1 MHCKNCS
8 EPLQEDQNY
17 CPNCGGK
24 VIRNRISFKNLLN
37 DFSAQFLNYDNK
49 FLQTFTALFTKP
61 NDVIGG
67 YINGTRKKYVNVIS
81 YFAIAVTLSGLQI
94 FVLNKFFPEV
104 LDLSAVTAKGAEDFS
119 RKNLEF
125 INEYQSL
132 VMMLYV
138 PLYALLAKLVFLK
151 KKKFNYTE
159 LLVAFAYILSQI
171 SIISA
176 VITIVCAVFGVSI
189 GTMSIFLLPL
199 QIIYSAYCLKYLY
212 ELSMEGIILRTLLFL
227 LILGI
232 CFIIMAIVIGIA
244 MYYSGDF
251 KKIIEA
257 QKAAKEVTYTI
268 SSVIN
273 WTS

>member
-1 MHCKNCS
+1 MTCKNCANS
-8 EPLQEDQNY
+8 LQEDQNY
-17 CPNCGGK
+17 CPKCGGK
-24 VIRNRISFKNLLN
+24 IIRNRINFKNLLN
-37 DFSAQFLNYDNK
+37 DFSAQFLNYDNQ
-49 FLQTFTALFTKP
+49 FLRTFTTLFTNP

-67 YINGTRKKYVNVIS
+67 YIQGTRKKYVNVIS

-104 LDLSAVTAKGAEDFS
+104 LDLSLVTAKGAEDFS

-159 LLVAFAYILSQI
+159 LLVIFAYILSQV

-176 VITIVCAVFGVSI
+176 VITIIFAVFGISI
-189 GTMSIFLLPL
+189 GAIAMVLLPL
-199 QIIYSAYCLKYLY
+199 QVIYSAYCLKYLY
-212 ELSMEGIILRTLLFL
+212 SLTMEGIILRTLLFL
-227 LILGI
+227 LILGVF
-232 CFIIMAIVIGIA
+232 FILLAMVAGVL

-257 QKAAKEVTYTI
+257 QKAAKEVTYSI